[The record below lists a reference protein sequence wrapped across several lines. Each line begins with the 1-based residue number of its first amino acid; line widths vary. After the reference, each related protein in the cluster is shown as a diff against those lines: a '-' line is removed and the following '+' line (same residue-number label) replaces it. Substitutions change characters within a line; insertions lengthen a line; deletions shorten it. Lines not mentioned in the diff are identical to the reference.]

1 VKLVVRPLGAG
12 HGVVSSMDNTN
23 PVVYALDI
31 GVYNLGARSQILSST
46 TTAWCRLPSPPTSL
60 AGVEYSGT
68 ASSGQFCLSGKW
80 SANCGRSIDDLARA
94 MARDFK
100 EGKSI
105 ALGFEAPMWFP
116 MHRKHSPSLS
126 LFSPRFSEESGHE
139 WYLQAGAAATLKA
152 ASLGCLLF
160 SQVEG
165 LGVRLAPSTDPDSR
179 RTGNGTLILFEAFVA
194 GDYKLGRPSG
204 VPVAAANEW
213 DAVTAAVSWFLAHG
227 FPSYELSAQPTTLH
241 RAGSQRGGLMSVWSI
256 ILGASVTPVNVQG
269 PPDCEIVAMRDQTAE

>member
-1 VKLVVRPLGAG
+1 
-12 HGVVSSMDNTN
+12 MDTTN

-31 GVYNLGARSQILSST
+31 GVYNLGAHSQILSST
-46 TTAWCRLPSPPTSL
+46 TTAWCRLSSPPTSL
-60 AGVEYSGT
+60 SGVEYSGT
-68 ASSGQFCLSGKW
+68 TSSGQFRLSGKW
-80 SANCGRSIDDLARA
+80 SANCGRSIEDLARA

-105 ALGFEAPMWFP
+105 SLGFEAPMWFP
-116 MHRKHSPSLS
+116 MQREHSPSLS

-165 LGVRLAPSTDPDSR
+165 LGVRLVPSTDPDSW

-194 GDYKLGRPSG
+194 GDYKLGRPRG
-204 VPVAAANEW
+204 VPVTAANEW
-213 DAVTAAVSWFLAHG
+213 DAATAAVSWPLAHG
-227 FPSYELSAQPTTLH
+227 FPSYELSVQPMTLH
-241 RAGSQRGGLMSVWSI
+241 KAGSQRGSVMSVWSI
-256 ILGASVTPVNVQG
+256 ILGASVTQVNVQG
-269 PPDCEIVAMRDQTAE
+269 PFLIARLLPCAGSDGRIT